1 MSAETSQIFLDS
13 FLETVKIILM
23 VILLMIVIEFL
34 ELKYKDKI
42 REKITARPVNQYVI
56 SSLLGAVPGCM
67 DAFFIVS
74 LYVHG
79 VVGFGALTAVMLSTA
94 GDEAYIMLTMIP
106 EYALIIFAI
115 CAVLGVIGGFLT
127 DQIVKRINLK
137 TCQPCEIEFHD
148 EEKPLSVK
156 HFFKEHF
163 FRHVVKKHLPKL
175 FLWVFLTLLAIGILK
190 QYFDLEGLFKFLPP
204 WFLIIIAA
212 LIGII
217 PESGPHL
224 VFVILFSNGI
234 IPFSVLLVNTLSQ
247 DGHGLLPL
255 LSYSVKD
262 TIYVQIFTTLFA
274 LIVGG
279 ILFFLGI

>member
-1 MSAETSQIFLDS
+1 M
-13 FLETVKIILM
+13 M
-23 VILLMIVIEFL
+23 VIEFL

-42 REKITARPVNQYVI
+42 REKITARPLNQYVI
-56 SSLLGAVPGCM
+56 SSLLGTIPGCA

-94 GDEAYIMLTMIP
+94 GDEAYVMLTMIP
-106 EYALIIFAI
+106 GSALIIFAI
-115 CAVLGVIGGFLT
+115 CAVLGVVGGFLT
-127 DQIVKRINLK
+127 DKIVKRINLK
-137 TCQPCEIEFHD
+137 TCQPCEIEIHE
-148 EEKPLSVK
+148 EEKPFSAK

-163 FRHVVKKHLPKL
+163 FRHIVKKHLPKL
-175 FLWVFLTLLAIGILK
+175 FLWIFFTLLAVGVLK
-190 QYFDLEGLFKFLPP
+190 QYFDLEGLISSFPIWL
-204 WFLIIIAA
+204 LIILAA

-224 VFVILFSNGI
+224 IFVTLFSEGL

-274 LIVGG
+274 LIVGV